1 MQRNAYV
8 YGLIDGYMMGFYR
21 ACDLADQLFEKGKPH
36 HLGDGHHPSDLPSS
50 RCLVHRGEF
59 TKKGFDKQ
67 GQPDVSA
74 YTDVI
79 TAFYTDHSSC
89 REFPFGFLLQSLGAQ
104 YASADQLYDMAMKGQ
119 LEHYPRSRSWCS
131 GGGAQSP

>member
-1 MQRNAYV
+1 MKTVCLWQVGTLLFLSMCGLAAAQVQPEQIGRGREWLSWTPVQRNAYV

-74 YTDVI
+74 YTD
-79 TAFYTDHSSC
+79 
-89 REFPFGFLLQSLGAQ
+89 G
-104 YASADQLYDMAMKGQ
+104 
-119 LEHYPRSRSWCS
+119 
-131 GGGAQSP
+131 